1 MVGRKAV
8 SVVLS
13 VVVFLAAIP
22 VAGLAASVNREIAS
36 DPAKVLAEIE
46 AMNLPD
52 MPNELAT
59 ELRGEGWFVLY
70 GFVAQLASWCT
81 MWCQPVY
88 DYIDAF
94 LQTVDSLYASLPK
107 GTPVYSGTAQSTPI
121 YYKR

>member
-52 MPNELAT
+52 MPDELAM
-59 ELRGEGWFVLY
+59 ELRGEFFVVPLWMLQAASWLILY
-70 GFVAQLASWCT
+70 GE
-81 MWCQPVY
+81 PVY
-88 DYIDAF
+88 NLLDAYYTTISIF
-94 LQTVDSLYASLPK
+94 YASLQR
-107 GTPVYSGTAQSTPI
+107 GTPVYLGTASSTPA
-121 YYKR
+121 YYKK

>member
-52 MPNELAT
+52 MPDELADQ
-59 ELRGEGWFVLY
+59 LRGGGGWFDLLFNLAKGMGIRWITNYTLNGIAEKY
-70 GFVAQLASWCT
+70 G
-81 MWCQPVY
+81 
-88 DYIDAF
+88 
-94 LQTVDSLYASLPK
+94 
-107 GTPVYSGTAQSTPI
+107 
-121 YYKR
+121 